1 MKVRQNSQFK
11 IISMRGHSKHRR
23 KSDFNTKLTDILPFV
38 CKIEESRQ
46 SGIRS
51 CNRIEEGILMN
62 EMQGETLLPRITSST
77 TTYNGNQCETANSED
92 ERCCGGILL
101 QGNLMFLTPKKGTHI
116 AEGCVTQSS
125 YNATHRKEH
134 IRGISLFCPP
144 SDAEITLLSLLG
156 ITGQDTLIL
165 PNLC

>member
-1 MKVRQNSQFK
+1 
-11 IISMRGHSKHRR
+11 
-23 KSDFNTKLTDILPFV
+23 
-38 CKIEESRQ
+38 
-46 SGIRS
+46 
-51 CNRIEEGILMN
+51 MN

-77 TTYNGNQCETANSED
+77 ITYNGKQCETANSKD

-101 QGNLMFLTPKKGTHI
+101 QGNLIFLTPKKGTRI
-116 AEGCVTQSS
+116 AEGCVTQLS

-134 IRGISLFCPP
+134 IQGISLFCPP

-165 PNLC
+165 PNIC